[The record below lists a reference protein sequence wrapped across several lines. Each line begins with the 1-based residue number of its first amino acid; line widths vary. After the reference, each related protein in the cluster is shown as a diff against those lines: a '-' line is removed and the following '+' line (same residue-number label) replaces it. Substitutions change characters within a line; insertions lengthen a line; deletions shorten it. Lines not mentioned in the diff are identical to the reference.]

1 MSFLTSLRL
10 RREARQVRKR
20 QRAYDR
26 LHGRGAVSVP
36 PRRQSRSS
44 ADGLGEL
51 IGDVL
56 LALPRGIMWLVS
68 KILD

>member
-1 MSFLTSLRL
+1 MSFLT
-10 RREARQVRKR
+10 
-20 QRAYDR
+20 
-26 LHGRGAVSVP
+26 
-36 PRRQSRSS
+36 S